1 MPRQRNL
8 YNRRTYVLPE
18 DFPQRL
24 RRFQE
29 ESGLSWSEI
38 ARRLETYRH
47 TVGVGRKAERG
58 PTTSTGRRYWN
69 WPTAW
74 ASDTCS
80 PTEAARDR
88 RGPKRKSAAYME
100 DVEAGQHLSGPPP
113 TGYVT
118 CIGADTAKCTSA
130 NRQKAICKLGKDK
143 GESFLFDLSQ
153 RLRDDGQCL
162 GPSLRGR
169 R

>member
-47 TVGVGRKAERG
+47 TVWRWKEGRARPNYQHRKALLELADSMG
-58 PTTSTGRRYWN
+58 IG
-69 WPTAW
+69 
-74 ASDTCS
+74 
-80 PTEAARDR
+80 
-88 RGPKRKSAAYME
+88 
-100 DVEAGQHLSGPPP
+100 HLL
-113 TGYVT
+113 T
-118 CIGADTAKCTSA
+118 D
-130 NRQKAICKLGKDK
+130 
-143 GESFLFDLSQ
+143 
-153 RLRDDGQCL
+153 
-162 GPSLRGR
+162 
-169 R
+169 